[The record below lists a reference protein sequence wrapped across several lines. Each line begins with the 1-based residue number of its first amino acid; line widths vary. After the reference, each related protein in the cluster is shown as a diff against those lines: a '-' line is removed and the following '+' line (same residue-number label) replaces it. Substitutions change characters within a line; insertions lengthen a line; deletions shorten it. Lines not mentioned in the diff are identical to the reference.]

1 MTILVQQLKAE
12 IEQLKAENSSLRDAL
27 ADKAVDSTKLRAFL
41 PADGGFTIG
50 LEGGPCALLADAFGE
65 QLYTSEAINYLQL
78 TFTSGAYPDLG
89 EIVVTLQRCTGK
101 TPHELRI
108 DAERER
114 DRWQQNYEHLIEQHM
129 PRTGHGCEEG
139 WSRVVEA
146 RELQVENEG
155 LRRDAK
161 RYRWLRQPS
170 SGNKV
175 WAMITDGEFGRNM
188 DAAIDQAMTK
198 EGL

>member
-1 MTILVQQLKAE
+1 MTILVQQLRAE

-27 ADKAVDSTKLRAFL
+27 ADKVVDSTKLRAFL

-50 LEGGPCALLADAFGE
+50 LEGSACALLADAFGE

-108 DAERER
+108 NAEQER
-114 DRWQQNYEHLIEQHM
+114 DQLK
-129 PRTGHGCEEG
+129 
-139 WSRVVEA
+139 A
-146 RELQVENEG
+146 ENAE
-155 LRRDAK
+155 LRRDTE
-161 RYRWLRQPS
+161 RYRWLRNSAPS
-170 SGNKV
+170 RLAAGPV
-175 WAMITDGEFGRNM
+175 IAMAEADGSLLARADGHEVLLGREDA

-198 EGL
+198 EQP

>member
-1 MTILVQQLKAE
+1 MSEVERLTR
-12 IEQLKAENSSLRDAL
+12 ENEVLRAAL
-27 ADKAVDSTKLRAFL
+27 ADKVVDSTKLRAFL

-114 DRWQQNYEHLIEQHM
+114 VRWQQNYEHLIEQHM

-146 RELQVENEG
+146 RELSASNAELLDALKDALCALECSPVQYDHVMG
-155 LRRDAK
+155 KARRAIGK
-161 RYRWLRQPS
+161 
-170 SGNKV
+170 
-175 WAMITDGEFGRNM
+175 AMGD
-188 DAAIDQAMTK
+188 K
-198 EGL
+198 

>member
-1 MTILVQQLKAE
+1 MTILVQQLRAE

-27 ADKAVDSTKLRAFL
+27 ADKVVDSTKLRAFL

-146 RELQVENEG
+146 RELSASNAELLDALKDALCALECSPVKYDHVMG
-155 LRRDAK
+155 KARRAIEK
-161 RYRWLRQPS
+161 
-170 SGNKV
+170 
-175 WAMITDGEFGRNM
+175 AMGEK
-188 DAAIDQAMTK
+188 Q
-198 EGL
+198 